1 MTGAHSPLAPSSAAR
16 RRQCPGST
24 LSEAR
29 YPETEPS
36 PAALEGTAAHW
47 AAAELFAGN
56 VIAEGQITPVG
67 PYLTAEMIEA
77 AEMYVEDVAA
87 QAALADVTCE
97 RPVAIPRV
105 HPQSWGTPDA
115 RVWFVARKRL
125 VLWDFKFGYRPVEA
139 FENAQCIEY
148 VAGVLDELG
157 VDPTDA
163 TVLVEIRIVQPRA
176 QHRDGP
182 IRSWTTRAVDLLP
195 HIVASNA
202 AAHAALAPNPPY
214 RVGPE
219 CRDCAARQACP
230 TLQAAAL
237 TACDV
242 AGYVQP
248 FDLPPDALALEY
260 RTLKRHASLLDARIS
275 GLEEQA
281 LALGRRGTLLPGL
294 RIEHGAGRERW
305 TVPDETVIAMGTV
318 LGVQLGKPPAAITP
332 KQALKAGLPAA
343 AITGLVDTPRGE
355 AKLVEDDGSLARRVF
370 G

>member
-1 MTGAHSPLAPSSAAR
+1 VRGHSPLAPSSAAR
-16 RRQCPGST
+16 RRQCTAST
-24 LSEAR
+24 RAEQQ
-29 YPETEPS
+29 YPQTEQS
-36 PAALEGTAAHW
+36 PAAIEGSAAHW
-47 AAAELFAGN
+47 GASEALSGR

-77 AEMYVEDVAA
+77 IDVYVDDV
-87 QAALADVTCE
+87 QSVVALTDVIVE
-97 RPVAIPRV
+97 RPVMIHRI
-105 HPQSWGTPDA
+105 HPLSWGTPDA
-115 RVWFVARKRL
+115 RAWFPARKRL
-125 VLWDFKFGYRPVEA
+125 VLWDFKFGFRPVEA
-139 FENAQCIEY
+139 FENPQCVEY
-148 VAGVLDELG
+148 VAGCLDELG
-157 VDPTDA
+157 IDPADP

-176 QHRDGP
+176 HHRDGP
-182 IRSWTTRAVDLLP
+182 VRSWTTRAVDLLP
-195 HIVASNA
+195 HIA
-202 AAHAALAPNPPY
+202 AASAAAYEALGPSPTY

-219 CRDCAARQACP
+219 CRDCAARHACT

-242 AGYVQP
+242 AGKAQP

-260 RTLKRHASLLDARIS
+260 RTLKRHASLLSARLS

-281 LALGRRGTLLPGL
+281 LSLGRRGTPLPGL

-305 TVPDETVIAMGTV
+305 TVPDDVVIAMGQV

-332 KQALKAGLPAA
+332 KQALKAGLPEA

-355 AKLVEDDGSLARRVF
+355 AKLVEDDGTMARRVF